1 MNVKEVR
8 ELSNVELMKEVDEL
22 KEELYNLRFQ
32 KATGVLENPR
42 QIKEVKKTIAR
53 IYTVLTERK
62 MANAE

>member
-8 ELSNVELMKEVDEL
+8 ELSNAELQSRVNEL

-42 QIKEVKKTIAR
+42 QIKDVKKSIAR